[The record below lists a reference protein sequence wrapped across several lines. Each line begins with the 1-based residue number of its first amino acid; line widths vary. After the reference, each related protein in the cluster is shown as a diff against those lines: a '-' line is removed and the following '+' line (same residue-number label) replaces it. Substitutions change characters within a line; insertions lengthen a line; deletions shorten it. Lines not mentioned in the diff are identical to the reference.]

1 MAVKIKIP
9 WFLQQASNGVAI
21 TEVQGNTVGDCLKR
35 LVEQFPRLEK
45 ELFDEQGRLAP
56 HVDIYAN
63 GQSIHAEGLARP
75 VKDNDE
81 LSILFIIGGG

>member
-1 MAVKIKIP
+1 MAVKINIP
-9 WFLQQASNGVAI
+9 WFLQQASNGIAV
-21 TEVQGNTVGDCLKR
+21 TEVQGETVGDCLKSLIER
-35 LVEQFPRLEK
+35 FPRLGK
-45 ELFDEQGRLAP
+45 ELFDERGRLAP

-63 GQSIHAEGLARP
+63 GQSTHAEGLVKP